1 MVGAMTSKLLA
12 VKVVKESSLE
22 AGGASLA
29 AAQVTVAAVADGG
42 AQTERAESTNG
53 QVTMG

>member
-1 MVGAMTSKLLA
+1 MVWAMTAKLLA
-12 VKVVKESSLE
+12 VKAVKESLLE
-22 AGGASLA
+22 AGGALLA
-29 AAQVTVAAVADGG
+29 AAQVSVAAVADGG